1 MCETVCVI
9 SSGASLE
16 EEVDHVRVYD
26 IHVYGCIYM
35 HIHAYGHEYTCIRL
49 YIHAYTK
56 MMSICTYIHV
66 YVCIHTCQLI
76 DKRRTHSHSHKSV
89 GIPKVHVI
97 NPVCHDQIFANTP
110 ESPRT
115 LSSCTRPASL
125 SRRRR
130 TASPTSMTIGHKQ
143 ASSACKSECEME

>member
-1 MCETVCVI
+1 MYQAQLGFKPKFSPFPI
-9 SSGASLE
+9 
-16 EEVDHVRVYD
+16 DVRKQILH

-89 GIPKVHVI
+89 GIPRVDVI
-97 NPVCHDQIFANTP
+97 NPVCNDQIFARNTAID
-110 ESPRT
+110 SLLQYT
-115 LSSCTRPASL
+115 ARPL
-125 SRRRR
+125 N
-130 TASPTSMTIGHKQ
+130 
-143 ASSACKSECEME
+143 